1 MMDYFPAKF
10 EPKILKNKGAFELSM
25 LLNELITNRN

>member
-10 EPKILKNKGAFELSM
+10 EPKILKNKGAFELSIRSQ
-25 LLNELITNRN
+25 NFAN